1 MTEEDDVFLKIFNEK
16 MGSSG
21 HCSEE
26 EFEEVMYFFEETA
39 QTKQPFAAVDS
50 PPVLSYAEMQDA
62 MDAAV
67 EECVKRF
74 AKDVYE
80 HWKSRRV
87 GTGNRILQP
96 SLKVS
101 LSIRFIDS
109 TDNTVRNG
117 SGYR

>member
-1 MTEEDDVFLKIFNEK
+1 MFLKIFNQN
-16 MGSSG
+16 MGPSG

-39 QTKQPFAAVDS
+39 ETKQPFAAVDS

-62 MDAAV
+62 MDPAV

-80 HWKSRRV
+80 HWKSRRIEAE
-87 GTGNRILQP
+87 NRILQP

-101 LSIRFIDS
+101 ASQLS
-109 TDNTVRNG
+109 
-117 SGYR
+117 